1 MTRCTVSPTAP
12 TCWASV
18 GAVTT
23 PFPFVAGAVLTATQL
38 NSITELIIN
47 DKTASYTLVAG
58 DAGER
63 VIMNSASATTITVN
77 NSLFTAG
84 QIVEILNKGAG
95 TCTVTAGAGVTV
107 NGSGTALTQYKGGTL
122 LALSASSFVFLPS
135 GATLQTQVTEFTA
148 SGTFTPPTGVTY
160 AVAHIIG
167 GGGGTGNNTSAG
179 TGGTSSVAFASG
191 TISATGGSP
200 KQYNTATISA
210 NSAVAGATYTGEG
223 AQIVFYASG
232 AYNTTGTAQNGQVR
246 VAGAT
251 VTPGTGITVTVGA
264 GGVAGSNGAAGG
276 SGYVWI
282 EYGVPT

>member
-1 MTRCTVSPTAP
+1 M
-12 TCWASV
+12 
-18 GAVTT
+18 TT
-23 PFPFVAGAVLTATQL
+23 PFPFVAGAVLTASQL

-58 DAGER
+58 DAGQR

-77 NSLFTAG
+77 NSLFVAG

-135 GATLQTQVTEFTA
+135 GATLQTQVTAFTA

-160 AVAHIIG
+160 AIAHIRG
-167 GGGGTGNNTSAG
+167 GGGGIGNATSGA
-179 TGGTSSVAFASG
+179 GGTSSVAFAGG
-191 TISATGGSP
+191 TVSATGG
-200 KQYNTATISA
+200 TAMNGGVNFGAGRAVTPPA
-210 NSAVAGATYTGEG
+210 NSGQGASFLGDSAATTNTGLSSVNGAEIVAGG
-223 AQIVFYASG
+223 AV
-232 AYNTTGTAQNGQVR
+232 TAGV
-246 VAGAT
+246 
-251 VTPGTGITVTVGA
+251 GITVTVGA
-264 GGVAGSNGAAGG
+264 GGTAGTGNGAAGA

-282 EYGVPT
+282 EYGVPQ